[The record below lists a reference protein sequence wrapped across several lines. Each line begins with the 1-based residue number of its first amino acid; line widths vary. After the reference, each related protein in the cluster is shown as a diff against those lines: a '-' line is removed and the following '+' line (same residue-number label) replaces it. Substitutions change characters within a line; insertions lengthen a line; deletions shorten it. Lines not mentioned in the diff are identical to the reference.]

1 MRPHRRHNDTSA
13 NWALLRRWRLVTV
26 VALVLTAAVP
36 SAAGPPSAAM
46 LTEPGSRVSERGCDP
61 RLLVLPG
68 LTPTSDARVEALS
81 DSGWV
86 AGASWEDGVPYSAVV
101 WSDPERV
108 VDTGVGGV
116 ALADGKAISASAVD
130 VNESGTVA
138 INRWKSTPRRSVL
151 LEEALVWSQRHG
163 ASILPTSTYRPRAS
177 VAAINDSGDVI
188 GHVRGRG
195 HGSVPVIWRDGERL
209 RLPVPRHV
217 QAYASDINNDG
228 LVVGV
233 YWGRYGTT
241 GSWTWDGGPKL
252 VPLRP
257 TDTTAVTAASDVD
270 DSGHII
276 GGHHVGPG
284 DAIRTILWRNPAAS
298 PVRLM
303 RIRTVDLHNSG
314 YLAAVEPGFRG
325 YEATAYIGY
334 RRDGGIKARL
344 PRPTPVEGSLGWSN
358 VYAAAVARGPSPFAP
373 QGGVTVGGFAQNS
386 DLVIS
391 QAVLWTC
398 SQVWLNP

>member
-1 MRPHRRHNDTSA
+1 MRPRRRHDGTSA
-13 NWALLRRWRLVTV
+13 SLASLRRRRPFTA
-26 VALVLTAAVP
+26 ALVLTSTVV

-46 LTEPGSRVSERGCDP
+46 WPPPGSRASDTSCEP

-86 AGASWEDGVPYSAVV
+86 AGASWEDGMPYSAVV

-116 ALADGKAISASAVD
+116 ALAGGKAISASAID

-151 LEEALVWSQRHG
+151 LEEALVWSQQDG
-163 ASILPTSTYRPRAS
+163 ATVLPTSRYRPRAS
-177 VAAINDSGDVI
+177 VTAINDEGDVI

-195 HGSVPVIWRDGERL
+195 HGGVPVIWRDGERL

-217 QAYASDINNDG
+217 ETYASDINNDG

-233 YWGRYGTT
+233 YWGRYGRI
-241 GSWTWDGGPKL
+241 GSWTWHGGPKL
-252 VPLRP
+252 MPLRP
-257 TDTTAVTAASDVD
+257 TDTTAVTEATDVD
-270 DSGHII
+270 DSGRII
-276 GGHHVGPG
+276 GGQHVGPG
-284 DAIRTILWRNPAAS
+284 DGIRTILWRGPAAS

-303 RIRTVDLHNSG
+303 RIRTVDVHNSG

-325 YEATAYIGY
+325 YGATAYIGH

-344 PRPTPVEGSLGWSN
+344 PRPSVVEGSLGWSN
-358 VYAAAVARGPSPFAP
+358 VRAAAVARGPSPFAP
-373 QGGVTVGGFAQNS
+373 QGGVTIGGFAQNF
-386 DLVIS
+386 DLMTS

-398 SQVWLNP
+398 SQSWLHP

>member
-1 MRPHRRHNDTSA
+1 MSK
-13 NWALLRRWRLVTV
+13 
-26 VALVLTAAVP
+26 
-36 SAAGPPSAAM
+36 SSC
-46 LTEPGSRVSERGCDP
+46 EP
-61 RLLVLPG
+61 RLHVLPG

-86 AGASWEDGVPYSAVV
+86 AGASWEDGIPYSAVV

-116 ALADGKAISASAVD
+116 AVADGVAISASAID

-138 INRWKSTPRRSVL
+138 INRWKSTPRLSISH
-151 LEEALVWSQRHG
+151 EEALVWSQQDG
-163 ASILPTSTYRPRAS
+163 ATVLPTSRYRPRAS
-177 VAAINDSGDVI
+177 VTAINDEGDVL

-195 HGSVPVIWRDGERL
+195 HGSVPVIWTDGERL
-209 RLPVPRHV
+209 RLPVPRHDK
-217 QAYASDINNDG
+217 AYGTDINNDG
-228 LVVGV
+228 LIVGS
-233 YWGRYGTT
+233 YWGRYGTA

-252 VPLRP
+252 MPLRP
-257 TDTTAVTAASDVD
+257 TDTTAVTAATDVD
-270 DSGHII
+270 DSGLII
-276 GGHHVGPG
+276 GGQHVGPG

-325 YEATAYIGY
+325 YGATAYIGH

-344 PRPTPVEGSLGWSN
+344 PQPSVPDGSLGWSN
-358 VYAAAVARGPSPFAP
+358 VYAAAVARGASPFAP
-373 QGGVTVGGFAQNS
+373 GGGVTVGGFAQDFDS
-386 DLVIS
+386 MTS

-398 SQVWLNP
+398 SQTWLNP